1 MDVGPIQTIH
11 VGTLWPPAALLRLL
25 ILPQAVTHNAKQ
37 WFIKHPEN
45 SWCQL
50 CSENSFIHLTGTCP
64 DCPKCR
70 WRNQVTGTLRN
81 APAAMQ
87 PASSLDEVLR
97 ALLPTLG
104 VLMMG
109 QPLLFLS
116 LIHHGYLILSSKWS
130 NLTTE
135 KKVFCVS
142 LVQTPQNLQE
152 LPWGTRVPVGLKG
165 DYPGTLPRPSD
176 TLSVT
181 HNKATT
187 GVRWP
192 FIRHSITLMRAPL
205 NRCVVL
211 LYKLVT

>member
-1 MDVGPIQTIH
+1 MGVGPIQTIH

-135 KKVFCVS
+135 KKVFLCVIS
-142 LVQTPQNLQE
+142 TNTSKPAGVTMGHTCSCGFKGRSSRNPPPPQ
-152 LPWGTRVPVGLKG
+152 W
-165 DYPGTLPRPSD
+165 YPFSNPQQS
-176 TLSVT
+176 
-181 HNKATT
+181 N
-187 GVRWP
+187 
-192 FIRHSITLMRAPL
+192 
-205 NRCVVL
+205 NRCQ
-211 LYKLVT
+211 VTFYSAFHNINESLS